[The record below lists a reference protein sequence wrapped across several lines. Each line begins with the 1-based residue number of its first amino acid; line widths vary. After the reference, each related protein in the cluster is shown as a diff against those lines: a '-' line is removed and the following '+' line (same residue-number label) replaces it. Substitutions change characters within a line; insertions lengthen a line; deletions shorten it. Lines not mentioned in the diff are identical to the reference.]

1 MATTE
6 ERIRQLAADNLE
18 FEGNSEIGLDTS
30 VADSGVSSV
39 ALVALVRLVGQEFN
53 VELPPEDVSQMNSLR
68 DLINYVDA
76 KSG

>member
-6 ERIRQLAADNLE
+6 ERIRQLAAENLE
-18 FEGNSEIGLDTS
+18 IEGNPVGLDTS

>member
-6 ERIRQLAADNLE
+6 ERIRQLAAENLE
-18 FEGNSEIGLDTS
+18 IEGNPVGLDTS

-53 VELPPEDVSQMNSLR
+53 VELPPADVSQMNSLR
-68 DLINYVDA
+68 DLVNYVDA